1 MELLPELCIP
11 FLLAVTVILLAT
23 SWFISKKQSK
33 PRTASNRLPPGPWK
47 LPIIGNLHQ
56 LIISSEPA
64 HRRLRELSRKYG
76 PVMQLQ
82 LGELHHV
89 VVSSAEAARDVLKT
103 HDAALAS
110 RPYVLAADVIFY
122 GQKGIAFTPY
132 GAYWRQ
138 MRKICMM
145 ELLSDRRV
153 LSYRS
158 VREDELSCNMV
169 RRIFLSSQKKM
180 TTDDHRV
187 NLGEIL
193 FWASNRVIAMSAF
206 GAIRENTE
214 SFMAVVNSIS
224 DVLGGM
230 TVSDLYPS
238 VKFLPTLT
246 GFRSKLNR
254 LHRAADVLLDEI
266 INEHVAKRRRE
277 HKGDNI
283 LDVLLDLQE
292 SATTECPLT
301 SENIKAIASDL
312 LLGASGTSTITIEWT
327 MAELMRNPRVMKK
340 VQEEIRQAFR
350 GGGRVDEARIEE
362 LKYTNAVIKEALRMH
377 PDGPLLGPRESQV
390 DVVVDGYLVPAR
402 TKVIVNAWA
411 IGRDPQFWDDAET
424 FHPERFLDCSV
435 DYRGTDF
442 QFVPFGAGRRMCP
455 GLAFGMATVKL
466 GLTNL
471 LYHFDWKLPDG
482 MKPEELDMTET
493 FGLTLRRKNP
503 LCLIPVAYN
512 PVA

>member
-158 VREDELSCNMV
+158 VREDELSCN
-169 RRIFLSSQKKM
+169 IQKKM

-254 LHRAADVLLDEI
+254 LHRAADVLLDEIIKEHLEI

>member
-138 MRKICMM
+138 MRKICAT
-145 ELLSDRRV
+145 ELLSTKRV

-158 VREDELSCNMV
+158 IREEELSGHMV
-169 RRIFLSSQKKM
+169 RRVSSSSTAAAAVDLSEVVF
-180 TTDDHRV
+180 RAAV
-187 NLGEIL
+187 
-193 FWASNRVIAMSAF
+193 RVIARSAF
-206 GAIRENTE
+206 GVVGENIE
-214 SFMAVVNSIS
+214 SFMGEVNRIS
-224 DVLGGM
+224 DLFGGL

-238 VKFLPTLT
+238 VKFLPALT
-246 GFRSKLNR
+246 GYGAKIRR
-254 LHRAADVLLDEI
+254 QHRKADVLLEEI

>member
-1 MELLPELCIP
+1 
-11 FLLAVTVILLAT
+11 
-23 SWFISKKQSK
+23 
-33 PRTASNRLPPGPWK
+33 
-47 LPIIGNLHQ
+47 
-56 LIISSEPA
+56 
-64 HRRLRELSRKYG
+64 
-76 PVMQLQ
+76 
-82 LGELHHV
+82 
-89 VVSSAEAARDVLKT
+89 
-103 HDAALAS
+103 
-110 RPYVLAADVIFY
+110 
-122 GQKGIAFTPY
+122 
-132 GAYWRQ
+132 

-158 VREDELSCNMV
+158 VREDELSCN
-169 RRIFLSSQKKM
+169 IQKKM

-266 INEHVAKRRRE
+266 IKEHLARRAVAGKE
-277 HKGDNI
+277 QAAVYI
-283 LDVLLDLQE
+283 VDVLLDLQE
-292 SATTECPLT
+292 NCTDLESPLT
-301 SENIKAIASDL
+301 NDNIKAVATELI
-312 LLGASGTSTITIEWT
+312 LGGSANSSITIEWT
-327 MAELMRNPRVMKK
+327 MSELMRNPRVMQKA
-340 VQEEIRQAFR
+340 QEEVRQVFR
-350 GGGRVDEARIEE
+350 GKGRIEE

>member
-169 RRIFLSSQKKM
+169 RRIFLSN
-180 TTDDHRV
+180 DHRV

-254 LHRAADVLLDEI
+254 LHRAADVLLDEIIKEHI

>member
-158 VREDELSCNMV
+158 
-169 RRIFLSSQKKM
+169 KKM

-266 INEHVAKRRRE
+266 IKEHLARRAVAGKE
-277 HKGDNI
+277 QAAVYI
-283 LDVLLDLQE
+283 VDVLLDLQE
-292 SATTECPLT
+292 NCTDLESPLT
-301 SENIKAIASDL
+301 NDNIKAVATELI
-312 LLGASGTSTITIEWT
+312 LGGSANSSITIEWT
-327 MAELMRNPRVMKK
+327 MSELMRNPRVMQKA
-340 VQEEIRQAFR
+340 QEEVRQVFR
-350 GGGRVDEARIEE
+350 GKGRIEE

>member
-206 GAIRENTE
+206 GAI
-214 SFMAVVNSIS
+214 V
-224 DVLGGM
+224 
-230 TVSDLYPS
+230 
-238 VKFLPTLT
+238 
-246 GFRSKLNR
+246 
-254 LHRAADVLLDEI
+254 
-266 INEHVAKRRRE
+266 
-277 HKGDNI
+277 
-283 LDVLLDLQE
+283 DVLLDLQE
-292 SATTECPLT
+292 NCTDLESPLT
-301 SENIKAIASDL
+301 NDNIKAVATDL

-362 LKYTNAVIKEALRMH
+362 LKYTNAVIKEALS
-377 PDGPLLGPRESQV
+377 PRESQV